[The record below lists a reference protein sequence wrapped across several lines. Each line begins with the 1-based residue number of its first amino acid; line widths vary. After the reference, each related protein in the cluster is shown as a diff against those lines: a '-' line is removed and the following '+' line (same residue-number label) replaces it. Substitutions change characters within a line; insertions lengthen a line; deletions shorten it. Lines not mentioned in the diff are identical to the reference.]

1 MTGRERDFTMGILE
15 RVVVIALGVLA
26 IIFTMLLALILLVAC
41 MAKEGFLRLFPSF
54 CEKHSRLD

>member
-1 MTGRERDFTMGILE
+1 MGILE